1 MSLLKKYW
9 TYFENHS
16 KTSLDFPWC
25 FSPLGPVVARSLA
38 PMPPM
43 PGGGTG
49 APEPQVSK
57 SCLSSRQRCLW
68 RDNSGVTN
76 LVLTSSYNAHKL
88 TISYLYVFTFFL
100 SFYMH
105 VWWIIWHVT
114 CSRDMYAKIFYDRAT
129 QNQYVATENPVR
141 TKKTNLWTSR
151 WGFKQHIKSKI
162 HFAFLK
168 EMAKKRLWKLEGIC
182 CATRWNKNKFLPAIP
197 PKHDI
202 WYSFHLAT
210 SSLTSHLNQASTWQY
225 PHPSHHPIIP
235 SRYWCTN
242 VKRVMSW
249 SIWASLAISRW
260 STLSTCSN
268 CAWTWSSSGVGADSL
283 VAKTRNWELL
293 QKVGTMS
300 GHPTTGWR
308 HVTTQTVSDWVS
320 DCEFCKH
327 LASVIYTPG
336 LSDLWETKRLL
347 YRSWCRML
355 CRTDWDKALSLPVQV
370 LVLAT
375 KDKGD
380 IQRKWHSNNRRHRDV
395 SVH

>member
-1 MSLLKKYW
+1 M
-9 TYFENHS
+9 FEKWRKQQNLTDRAS
-16 KTSLDFPWC
+16 VGFLNGWFC
-25 FSPLGPVVARSLA
+25 PLGPVVARSLA

-76 LVLTSSYNAHKL
+76 LVLTSSYNAHKFS
-88 TISYLYVFTFFL
+88 IEYLYIYIC
-100 SFYMH
+100 FYLLF
-105 VWWIIWHVT
+105 IILYACLMNNMT
-114 CSRDMYAKIFYDRAT
+114 CDMFS
-129 QNQYVATENPVR
+129 QYVCEIILWQSHSESICGHWKPRAER
-141 TKKTNLWTSR
+141 KKTNLWTSR

-168 EMAKKRLWKLEGIC
+168 EMANKRLWKLEGIC
-182 CATRWNKNKFLPAIP
+182 LCNTLFNKNKFLPAIP

-300 GHPTTGWR
+300 GHPTSGWR
-308 HVTTQTVSDWVS
+308 HVTTQTVSDCVTANFASIW
-320 DCEFCKH
+320 H
-327 LASVIYTPG
+327 L
-336 LSDLWETKRLL
+336 
-347 YRSWCRML
+347 
-355 CRTDWDKALSLPVQV
+355 
-370 LVLAT
+370 
-375 KDKGD
+375 
-380 IQRKWHSNNRRHRDV
+380 
-395 SVH
+395 

>member
-1 MSLLKKYW
+1 MFSQYVCEIILWQSYSESICGHWKPPSERKKQ
-9 TYFENHS
+9 TY
-16 KTSLDFPWC
+16 
-25 FSPLGPVVARSLA
+25 GPQDGASNSTLRARSTS
-38 PMPPM
+38 PF
-43 PGGGTG
+43 
-49 APEPQVSK
+49 
-57 SCLSSRQRCLW
+57 W
-68 RDNSGVTN
+68 RKWPRS
-76 LVLTSSYNAHKL
+76 A
-88 TISYLYVFTFFL
+88 
-100 SFYMH
+100 
-105 VWWIIWHVT
+105 
-114 CSRDMYAKIFYDRAT
+114 
-129 QNQYVATENPVR
+129 
-141 TKKTNLWTSR
+141 
-151 WGFKQHIKSKI
+151 
-162 HFAFLK
+162 
-168 EMAKKRLWKLEGIC
+168 LWKLEGIC
-182 CATRWNKNKFLPAIP
+182 LCNTLFNKNKFLPAIP

-283 VAKTRNWELL
+283 V
-293 QKVGTMS
+293 V
-300 GHPTTGWR
+300 
-308 HVTTQTVSDWVS
+308 
-320 DCEFCKH
+320 
-327 LASVIYTPG
+327 
-336 LSDLWETKRLL
+336 ETKLGAAPERGKHEWSSNQRGADMWKPKQFQIEWLWILQTFGICHL
-347 YRSWCRML
+347 YSRSFRPMGNQTPLFRSWCRML
-355 CRTDWDKALSLPVQV
+355 GRTDWDKALSLPVQV